1 MSSVHDYLSLFLFIH
16 SEDFADEQIM
26 VVAFI
31 FAAVPFF
38 VNNII
43 LEIPSVHAGIIEL
56 SHDKHIF
63 RFLNAHRR
71 PKGYGMQIGLYL
83 FPSRPEWEPRY
94 PISDL

>member
-31 FAAVPFF
+31 FAAVPLF

-56 SHDKHIF
+56 SHDTVSYTHLTLPTK
-63 RFLNAHRR
+63 L
-71 PKGYGMQIGLYL
+71 
-83 FPSRPEWEPRY
+83 EV
-94 PISDL
+94 